1 MEQHMSIV
9 KLEDI
14 HKVYHIGKIDFP
26 ALRGISFSIDEGEFL
41 SIAGPSGSGKTTILN
56 LLGCLDKPSQGK
68 IFLNGRD
75 VTALPTAKLADV
87 RRKNIGFIFQTFN
100 LIPVLTAMENV
111 EFPLILE
118 GLDDHQER
126 RRLTEEILT
135 EVGLKDFLHRRPN
148 EMSGGQQQRVAVARA
163 LVKKPK
169 LVLADEPTANLDS
182 VTGEEILQLM
192 LELNQKTSTTFVFST
207 HDRMVMDFALRLIR
221 LHDGKIESD
230 QKVSKK

>member
-1 MEQHMSIV
+1 MSIA
-9 KLEDI
+9 KLENI

-26 ALRGISFSIDEGEFL
+26 ALRGISFSIEEGEFL
-41 SIAGPSGSGKTTILN
+41 SIAGPSGSGKTTVLN

-68 IFLNGRD
+68 IFLKD
-75 VTALPTAKLADV
+75 KDITALPTAKLADV
-87 RRKNIGFIFQTFN
+87 RRKNIGFVFQTFN

-118 GLDDHQER
+118 GQHDSKER
-126 RRLTEEILT
+126 HRLTEEILT

-182 VTGEEILQLM
+182 VTGQEILELM
-192 LELNQKTSTTFVFST
+192 LELNQKTSATFVFST
-207 HDRMVMDFALRLIR
+207 HDKMVMDFARRIIR
-221 LHDGKIESD
+221 LRDGKIESD
-230 QKVSKK
+230 QKASTK

>member
-1 MEQHMSIV
+1 MSIA
-9 KLEDI
+9 KLENI

-26 ALRGISFSIDEGEFL
+26 ALRGISFSIEEGEFL
-41 SIAGPSGSGKTTILN
+41 SIAGPSGSGKTTVLN

-68 IFLNGRD
+68 IFLEEKD

-87 RRKNIGFIFQTFN
+87 RRKNIGFVFQTFN

-111 EFPLILE
+111 EFPLILQ
-118 GLDDHQER
+118 GQHDSKER
-126 RRLTEEILT
+126 HRLTEEILT

-182 VTGEEILQLM
+182 VTGKEILQLM

-207 HDRMVMDFALRLIR
+207 HDKMVMDFARRIIR
-221 LHDGKIESD
+221 LRDGKIESD
-230 QKVSKK
+230 QKVNKK

>member
-1 MEQHMSIV
+1 MERDMSIA
-9 KLEDI
+9 KLENI

-26 ALRGISFSIDEGEFL
+26 ALRGISFSIEEGEFL
-41 SIAGPSGSGKTTILN
+41 SIAGPSGSGKTTVLN

-68 IFLNGRD
+68 IFLEEKD
-75 VTALPTAKLADV
+75 ITALPTAKLADV
-87 RRKNIGFIFQTFN
+87 RRKNIGFVFQTFN

-118 GLDDHQER
+118 GRHDTKER
-126 RRLTEEILT
+126 LRQTEDILT

-192 LELNQKTSTTFVFST
+192 LELNQKTTTTFVFST
-207 HDRMVMDFALRLIR
+207 HDKMVMDFARRIIR
-221 LHDGKIESD
+221 LRDGKIESD
-230 QKVSKK
+230 QKVKIK

>member
-1 MEQHMSIV
+1 MSIA
-9 KLEDI
+9 KLENI
-14 HKVYHIGKIDFP
+14 HKVYHIGKVDFP
-26 ALRGISFSIDEGEFL
+26 ALRGISFSIEEGEFL

-56 LLGCLDKPSQGK
+56 LLGCLDKPSKGK
-68 IFLNGRD
+68 IFLEEKD
-75 VTALPTAKLADV
+75 ITALPTAKLADV
-87 RRKNIGFIFQTFN
+87 RRKNIGFVFQTFN

-118 GLDDHQER
+118 GQHDTKER
-126 RRLTEEILT
+126 QRVTEEILT

-192 LELNQKTSTTFVFST
+192 LELNQKTSTTFIFST
-207 HDRMVMDFALRLIR
+207 HDKMVMDFARRIIR
-221 LHDGKIESD
+221 LRDGKIESD
-230 QKVSKK
+230 QKVNKK

>member
-1 MEQHMSIV
+1 MEQHMSIA

-68 IFLNGRD
+68 IFLDGKD
-75 VTALPTAKLADV
+75 VTALPTAKLADM

-100 LIPVLTAMENV
+100 LIPVLTAVENV

-207 HDRMVMDFALRLIR
+207 HDRMVMDFARRIIR

>member
-1 MEQHMSIV
+1 MEQDMFIA
-9 KLEDI
+9 KLENV

-26 ALRGISFSIDEGEFL
+26 ALRGISFSIEEGEFL
-41 SIAGPSGSGKTTILN
+41 SIAGPSGSGKTTVLN

-68 IFLNGRD
+68 IFLEEKD
-75 VTALPTAKLADV
+75 ITALPTAKLADV
-87 RRKNIGFIFQTFN
+87 RRKNIGFVFQTFN
-100 LIPVLTAMENV
+100 LIPVLTAVENV

-118 GLDDHQER
+118 GQHNPKER

-163 LVKKPK
+163 LVKNPK

-207 HDRMVMDFALRLIR
+207 HDKMVMDFARRLIR
-221 LHDGKIESD
+221 LRDGKIESD
-230 QKVSKK
+230 QKVNKK

>member
-1 MEQHMSIV
+1 MSIA
-9 KLEDI
+9 KLENI

-26 ALRGISFSIDEGEFL
+26 ALRGISFSIEEGEFL

-68 IFLNGRD
+68 IFLEDKDITN
-75 VTALPTAKLADV
+75 LPTAKLADV
-87 RRKNIGFIFQTFN
+87 RRRNIGFVFQTFN
-100 LIPVLTAMENV
+100 LIPVLTSMENV

-118 GLDDHQER
+118 GQHDTKER
-126 RRLTEEILT
+126 HRITEEILT

-169 LVLADEPTANLDS
+169 LILADEPTANLDS

-207 HDRMVMDFALRLIR
+207 HDKMVMDFARRIVRLR
-221 LHDGKIESD
+221 DGKIESD
-230 QKVSKK
+230 QKVKTK

>member
-1 MEQHMSIV
+1 
-9 KLEDI
+9 LEEKDI
-14 HKVYHIGKIDFP
+14 
-26 ALRGISFSIDEGEFL
+26 
-41 SIAGPSGSGKTTILN
+41 
-56 LLGCLDKPSQGK
+56 
-68 IFLNGRD
+68 
-75 VTALPTAKLADV
+75 TALPTAKLADV
-87 RRKNIGFIFQTFN
+87 RRKNIGFVFQTFN

-118 GLDDHQER
+118 GRHDTKER
-126 RRLTEEILT
+126 LRQTEDILT

-192 LELNQKTSTTFVFST
+192 LELNQKTTTTFVFST
-207 HDRMVMDFALRLIR
+207 HDKMVMDFARRIIR
-221 LHDGKIESD
+221 LRDGKIESD
-230 QKVSKK
+230 QKVKIK

>member
-1 MEQHMSIV
+1 MSIA
-9 KLEDI
+9 KLENI

-26 ALRGISFSIDEGEFL
+26 ALRGISFSIEEGEFL

-68 IFLNGRD
+68 IFLEEKD
-75 VTALPTAKLADV
+75 ITALPTSKLADV
-87 RRKNIGFIFQTFN
+87 RRKNIGFVFQTFN

-118 GLDDHQER
+118 GQHDPKER
-126 RRLTEEILT
+126 RQVTEDILT

-207 HDRMVMDFALRLIR
+207 HDKMVMDFARRIIR
-221 LHDGKIESD
+221 LRDGKIESD
-230 QKVSKK
+230 QKVNKK

>member
-1 MEQHMSIV
+1 MSIA
-9 KLEDI
+9 KLENI

-26 ALRGISFSIDEGEFL
+26 ALRGISFSVEEGEFL
-41 SIAGPSGSGKTTILN
+41 SIAGPSGSGKTTVLN
-56 LLGCLDKPSQGK
+56 LVGCLDKPSRGK
-68 IFLNGRD
+68 IFLEGKD
-75 VTALPTAKLADV
+75 ITALPTSKLADV
-87 RRKNIGFIFQTFN
+87 RRKNIGFVFQTFN

-118 GLDDHQER
+118 GRHESKER
-126 RRLTEEILT
+126 RYLVEEILT
-135 EVGLKDFLHRRPN
+135 EVGLKDFIHRRPN

-192 LELNQKTSTTFVFST
+192 LELNQKTSTTFIFST
-207 HDRMVMDFALRLIR
+207 HDKMVMDFARRIIR
-221 LHDGKIESD
+221 LRDGKIESD
-230 QKVSKK
+230 RKVNTQ

>member
-1 MEQHMSIV
+1 MSIA
-9 KLEDI
+9 KLENI

-26 ALRGISFSIDEGEFL
+26 ALRGISFSIEEGEFL
-41 SIAGPSGSGKTTILN
+41 SIAGPSGSGKTTVLN

-68 IFLNGRD
+68 IFLEEKD
-75 VTALPTAKLADV
+75 ITALPTAKLADV

-111 EFPLILE
+111 EFPLILK
-118 GLDDHQER
+118 GQHDPKER
-126 RRLTEEILT
+126 HRVTEEILT

-207 HDRMVMDFALRLIR
+207 HDRMVMDFARRLIR
-221 LHDGKIESD
+221 LRDGKIESD
-230 QKVSKK
+230 QKVKTK